1 MLRCLLVD
9 DDDFSRELLALQLK
23 PYAFCD
29 MAADGNEAVEKFRQS
44 IEAAEPYDVIFLDIM
59 MPGLDGHGAAKA
71 IRHIEAEHGIP
82 VEKGVN
88 IIVLSSLNAPQDVI
102 QAYVSAQSAAH
113 LFKPLNPEKL
123 FKTLRK
129 LELITEDKA

>member
-9 DDDFSRELLALQLK
+9 DDDFSREMLALQLE
-23 PYAFCD
+23 PYAVCD
-29 MAADGNEAVEKFRQS
+29 MAVDGNEAVEKFRQS
-44 IEAAEPYDVIFLDIM
+44 IADANPYNAIFLDIL

-82 VEKGVN
+82 VEKGIS
-88 IIVLSSLNAPQDVI
+88 IIVLSSLSAPQDVI

-113 LFKPLNPEKL
+113 LFKPLNPLKL
-123 FKTLRK
+123 LKILRK
-129 LELITEDKA
+129 LELIPEDKG